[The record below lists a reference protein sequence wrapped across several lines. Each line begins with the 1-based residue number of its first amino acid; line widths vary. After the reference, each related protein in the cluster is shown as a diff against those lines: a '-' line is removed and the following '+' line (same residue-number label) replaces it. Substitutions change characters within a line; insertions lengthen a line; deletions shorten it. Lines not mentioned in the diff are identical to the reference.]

1 MIKNKVTQLM
11 PIRQGKGSGSGW
23 RREWWGW
30 VWVKRSE
37 PKPHVTTTEFAS
49 QQDHFLGFTVGVV
62 EFSRLAQGMSISV
75 HATSVAAYIYNR
87 FYATC

>member
-1 MIKNKVTQLM
+1 MKTAMIKNKVTQLM

-30 VWVKRSE
+30 GWGWVKRSE

-62 EFSRLAQGMSISV
+62 EFS
-75 HATSVAAYIYNR
+75 
-87 FYATC
+87 

>member
-1 MIKNKVTQLM
+1 MRDENNHAKKQSYTADADQT
-11 PIRQGKGSGSGW
+11 GKG
-23 RREWWGW
+23 EWEWMEKGMVGWGW
-30 VWVKRSE
+30 GWVKRSE

-75 HATSVAAYIYNR
+75 HATSVYI
-87 FYATC
+87 